1 MGGPARGDY
10 TECMKILLVRHA
22 PALARETP
30 GVLDADRPLTPAG
43 RAKFGIAARGLVRVL
58 GRVDVLL
65 TSPLTRARETAE
77 IAAGAF
83 GNGEPVLEPALADDH
98 VDAIMA
104 ALALRPSEARVA
116 LVGHEP
122 MLGTLLAR
130 MVGAADAERFVFK
143 KGGAA
148 LVDLPDGP
156 ATTGRL
162 IWFLPPRVLRALAGA
177 VGVIPPSPTGNG
189 EAAGTRK
196 KLS

>member
-1 MGGPARGDY
+1 VGQ
-10 TECMKILLVRHA
+10 
-22 PALARETP
+22 
-30 GVLDADRPLTPAG
+30 
-43 RAKFGIAARGLVRVL
+43 
-58 GRVDVLL
+58 VDVLM
-65 TSPLTRARETAE
+65 TSPLTRARETAA

-83 GNGEPVLEPALADDH
+83 GNGEPVIEPALADDR

-130 MVGAADAERFVFK
+130 MVGAADAERFAFK

-156 ATTGRL
+156 ASTGRL
-162 IWFLPPRVLRALAGA
+162 IWFLPPRVLRALAGSMGITPA
-177 VGVIPPSPTGNG
+177 PPTGNG
-189 EAAGTRK
+189 EAAGIRK